1 MANGNLYTMTMDTS
15 KVNPRYVMLY
25 LNSES
30 GHKQLRAKCSTGA
43 LPNIAKSDLESV
55 KIPMIPFEEQN
66 NLVKKYM
73 ELLRELH
80 IVENKASKLRENT
93 NSVLV

>member
-1 MANGNLYTMTMDTS
+1 MQNLIWS
-15 KVNPRYVMLY
+15 
-25 LNSES
+25 
-30 GHKQLRAKCSTGA
+30 QW
-43 LPNIAKSDLESV
+43 

-80 IVENKASKLRENT
+80 IVENKASKLREKI